1 MTTGWLVL
9 VESNTTGSGRLFC
22 AAARQLGLRPVLLAR
37 DPGRYPYVAADNVE
51 ARVADTADVAAVLA
65 ACARLDGPVTGVTSS
80 SEYFIAVAAE
90 AARALGLPHPD
101 PDAVRACR
109 DKSTQR
115 ARLAVAGVPSPAYA
129 AVTSPGAAVAA
140 AHRVGLP
147 CVVKP
152 VTGSGSVGVRL
163 CRTPDEVAAAASA
176 VLDPGDGEPARS
188 LPPQDAVL
196 VEAYA
201 DGPEYSV
208 ELLHGTPV
216 GVTRKHLGPEPY
228 FVETGHD
235 FPAPL
240 PAGDRERLERTATA
254 ALAALGLGW
263 GASHVE
269 LRLTPAGPVLIEVN
283 PRLAGGMIPQLIS
296 EALGTD
302 MIAQLAA
309 AAAGRPGPAGP
320 GRSAAAAIRFL
331 VASEPGRLAQV
342 SGEVAARA
350 VDGVVDVQV
359 TCTPGAE
366 IGPPRSFADR
376 LGYVIAAAATP
387 AAAAAAADD
396 GLRALT
402 VLTTGS
408 AGGAASCSVLSRA
421 PDRDALD

>member
-1 MTTGWLVL
+1 VTAGWLVL

-37 DPGRYPYVAADNVE
+37 NPGRYPYAAADSIE
-51 ARVADTADVAAVLA
+51 TRVTDTTDVTAVLT
-65 ACARLDGPVTGVTSS
+65 ACTRLGGPVAGVTSS
-80 SEYFIAVAAE
+80 SEYFITVAAE
-90 AARALGLPHPD
+90 AARALGLPHAD

-115 ARLAVAGVPSPAYA
+115 ARLAAAGVPSPAYA
-129 AVTSPGAAVAA
+129 AVASPAAAVAA
-140 AHRVGLP
+140 ACRVGLP

-163 CRTPDEVAAAASA
+163 CLTAAEVAVAAAT
-176 VLDPGDGEPARS
+176 VLGHGEPVRS

-201 DGPEYSV
+201 GGPEYSV

-240 PAGDRERLERTATA
+240 PDGDRERLERTAVA
-254 ALAALGLGW
+254 ALTALGLGW
-263 GASHVE
+263 GAAHVE
-269 LRLTPAGPVLIEVN
+269 LRLPPAGPVLIEVN

-296 EALGTD
+296 AAHGTD
-302 MIAQLAA
+302 VIAQLVA

-320 GRSAAAAIRFL
+320 GRNAAAAIRFL
-331 VASEPGRLAQV
+331 VANEPGRLAEI
-342 SGEVAARA
+342 SGGTAARA
-350 VDGVVDVQV
+350 VHGVIDVQL
-359 TCTPGAE
+359 TRAPGTE
-366 IGPPRSFADR
+366 IGPPRSFSDR
-376 LGYVIAAAATP
+376 LGYVIAAAATTS
-387 AAAAAAADD
+387 AAARAADD

-402 VLTTGS
+402 ILT
-408 AGGAASCSVLSRA
+408 AGAAGRPGELLSTEQCS
-421 PDRDALD
+421 